1 MRSACRAE
9 FHQNACTCCAEI
21 RNVTIYTYR
30 LGNRRMQRSHRD
42 LPCCN
47 RVFSVHVAPQKTL
60 RCSLSAYDGHLA
72 EHRRLHLSG
81 EAIHILGRL
90 LTLMTITR
98 ADQNAMTTLNCL
110 SVRKDLRAH
119 PARLVLSLNI
129 ILSDVLKHVMAFGW
143 LVMPRDMR
151 SGDLHGSVLDG
162 SAVRVPLLLELS
174 AILHVSIRMHRPSY
188 AIPVSICTKLDVVAV
203 CNLLRRLDESKL
215 PCGVSL
221 YCGGANIRK

>member
-21 RNVTIYTYR
+21 RNVSIYTYR

-81 EAIHILGRL
+81 EAIHILGRAADANDNNTSGPECHDYSQL
-90 LTLMTITR
+90 SISKERPQSTSCAAR
-98 ADQNAMTTLNCL
+98 AVIEHH
-110 SVRKDLRAH
+110 SVRCAEACYGICM
-119 PARLVLSLNI
+119 ARN
-129 ILSDVLKHVMAFGW
+129 A
-143 LVMPRDMR
+143 PR
-151 SGDLHGSVLDG
+151 H
-162 SAVRVPLLLELS
+162 AQW
-174 AILHVSIRMHRPSY
+174 
-188 AIPVSICTKLDVVAV
+188 
-203 CNLLRRLDESKL
+203 
-215 PCGVSL
+215 
-221 YCGGANIRK
+221 